1 MVDKTSLIRGAVC
14 NRQRRPPLTELP
26 PDSPETP
33 GLEGLKELMTHCW
46 SSEPTD
52 RPSFQ
57 DCESKTNNVYILVQ
71 DKVDAAVSKV
81 KHYLSQHRSSDTK
94 LSARESSQKGTEV
107 DCPRETI
114 VYEMLDRLHLEEP
127 SGSVPERF
135 MSLTERRAKE
145 ASFGHAT
152 PAGTSSDTLAGTP
165 QIPHTLPSRGTTPR
179 PVFETPDPDPQRNQ
193 GDGRNSNPWYT
204 CTPPNPMTGLQSIV
218 LNNCSEVQIGQHNCM
233 SVQPRTA
240 FPKKEP
246 AQFGRGRGW

>member
-1 MVDKTSLIRGAVC
+1 M
-14 NRQRRPPLTELP
+14 NQ
-26 PDSPETP
+26 
-33 GLEGLKELMTHCW
+33 
-46 SSEPTD
+46 
-52 RPSFQ
+52 
-57 DCESKTNNVYILVQ
+57 TNNVYILVQ

-81 KHYLSQHRSSDTK
+81 KHYLSQYRSSDTK

-127 SGSVPERF
+127 SGSVPERLT
-135 MSLTERRAKE
+135 SLTERRGKE

-179 PVFETPDPDPQRNQ
+179 PAFTETPGPDPQRNQ

-204 CTPPNPMTGLQSIV
+204 WNAPNPMTGLQSIV